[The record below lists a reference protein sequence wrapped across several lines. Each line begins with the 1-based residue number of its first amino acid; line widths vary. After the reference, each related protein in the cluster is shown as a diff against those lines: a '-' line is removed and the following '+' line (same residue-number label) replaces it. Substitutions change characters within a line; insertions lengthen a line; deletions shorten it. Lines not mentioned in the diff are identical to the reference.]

1 MLVRTESGPT
11 LVVCSTC
18 RLSPTERENACGR
31 RGGELFADALERA
44 LEDHPC
50 AERLRIERMP
60 CLFACSR
67 HCTVQIRCEGKMGYL
82 LGGFSATGSDTGALL
97 DYVHAYL
104 ASPEGIVPYLD
115 WPEGV
120 KGHFITRMPP
130 EGFVWRRDD
139 PPPVS

>member
-1 MLVRTESGPT
+1 MLVRTERGPA

-18 RLSPTERENACGR
+18 RYSPTEREDRHGR
-31 RGGELFADALERA
+31 RGGELFADALEQA

-50 AERLRIERMP
+50 AGRLHIETMP

-67 HCTVQIRCEGKMGYL
+67 HCTVQIRCEGKIGYL
-82 LGGFSATGSDTGALL
+82 LGGFLPRPEEARALL

-104 ASPEGIVPYLD
+104 ASPEGIVPFAD

-139 PPPVS
+139 PPAT